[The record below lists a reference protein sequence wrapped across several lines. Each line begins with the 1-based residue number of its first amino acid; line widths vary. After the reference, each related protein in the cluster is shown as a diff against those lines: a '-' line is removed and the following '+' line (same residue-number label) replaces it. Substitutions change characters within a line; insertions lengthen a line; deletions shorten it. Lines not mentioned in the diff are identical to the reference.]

1 MKHKSLFGLALAGFT
16 TLALFSG
23 CLRDECESTRTY
35 IRFDPVY
42 KQPSEIRVDV
52 TAGSPREL
60 ANPGKI
66 YVLGQ
71 YLFINER
78 NEGIHV
84 FDNSDPRNPQPIAFW
99 NIPGNTDMAV
109 RGNSMYVNQYIDL
122 LTLDISDLQNPQL
135 RCRSENA
142 FQSMGF
148 DPQLGFIVD
157 YLQTEVTEQIPC
169 NDNRWGQF
177 WFRQDDVV
185 FLSADMVQSA
195 SANGNNKSSPL
206 AAVGIGGSYARFA
219 LVDQYLYTIDHS
231 LMRSWSTLGSCP
243 TRIDSVW
250 VGWNIETIFPWKDKL
265 FVGSQTGV
273 FIFDNSTPQ
282 RPVMEAQ
289 FVHAT
294 GCDPVVCD
302 DKNAYVTIHDG
313 TTCNGTFNQ
322 LDILDIEN
330 LPSVQLEKT
339 YAMKRPFGLAIDEKH
354 LYLCDEGL
362 KIFDKTDPLNL
373 KSLSHTRGFDAYDV
387 IALSPEQLLLI
398 GADGF
403 YQFDVSDPAN
413 PKELSRISVK

>member
-1 MKHKSLFGLALAGFT
+1 
-16 TLALFSG
+16 
-23 CLRDECESTRTY
+23 
-35 IRFDPVY
+35 VY

-243 TRIDSVW
+243 ARIDSVW

-265 FVGSQTGV
+265 FLGSQTGV

-289 FVHAT
+289 FIHAT

>member
-243 TRIDSVW
+243 ARIDSVW

-265 FVGSQTGV
+265 FLGSQTGV